1 MRNDPGDGPTRP
13 VPGPDR
19 DSPTRPV
26 LNETTAEET
35 TARTAGHGAG
45 HGADHGAGHTAAH
58 ADTATTTAGAPTAR
72 VRSLTARLTGLVRS
86 TFADTTPLRTPAY
99 RRLWLAGIV
108 TVIGAQLSVVA
119 VPIQIYELTGSSAYV
134 GLTGLFGLVP
144 LVVFGLWGGAIAD
157 AVDRRVM
164 LLFTGS
170 GIALTSLA
178 LWVVAASGTGD
189 VWFVLVLFALQ
200 SAMLA
205 MNQPTRS
212 AVIPRLI
219 PPDQLPAAN
228 ALNMTVVQVGAV
240 LGPLLAGI
248 LIPLI
253 GLATLYLI
261 DAIALLATLWATWR
275 LPPLPSSAPADGGNR
290 QKVGLR
296 AVVDGF
302 RYVGMHRILL
312 VSFLVDVIAM
322 GFGMPRVV
330 FPEMAATTF
339 GGSAEGGIEQG
350 LLFAAIPLGMV
361 AGGVLSGW
369 LQRVRRQGVA
379 VVVAICV
386 WGGGVAVFG
395 LTGSLFLA
403 VLALAVAGAGDL
415 VSSVYRSSMLQT
427 VATDEMRGRMQGVFI
442 VVVAGGPRLAD
453 LWHGPTAEAVGPGL
467 TATLGGLA
475 VIVGTLVVVWRFPEF
490 LRYRGPVAGGTAG

>member
-1 MRNDPGDGPTRP
+1 M
-13 VPGPDR
+13 PGPDR
-19 DSPTRPV
+19 ESPTRPV
-26 LNETTAEET
+26 APEPPTGAT
-35 TARTAGHGAG
+35 TARTR
-45 HGADHGAGHTAAH
+45 T
-58 ADTATTTAGAPTAR
+58 
-72 VRSLTARLTGLVRS
+72 VRSRVTGVLRS

-99 RRLWLAGIV
+99 RRLWTAGIV

-178 LWVVAASGTGD
+178 LWVASATDLGN
-189 VWFVLVLFALQ
+189 VWLVLVLFAVQ

-219 PPDQLPAAN
+219 PAEQLPAAN

-240 LGPLLAGI
+240 LGPLLAGV
-248 LIPLI
+248 LIPVI
-253 GLATLYLI
+253 GLSTLYLL
-261 DAIALLATLWATWR
+261 DAVALLATLWATWR
-275 LPPLPSSAPADGGNR
+275 LPPLPSSAQSTGGGR

-296 AVVDGF
+296 AVADGF

-339 GGSAEGGIEQG
+339 GGTAEGGIQQG

-369 LQRVRRQGVA
+369 LQRVQRQGVA
-379 VVVAICV
+379 VVVAVCV
-386 WGGGVAVFG
+386 WGGGIVVFG

-453 LWHGPTAEAVGPGL
+453 LWHGPSAAVIGPGL
-467 TATLGGLA
+467 TATLGGVA
-475 VIVGTLVVVWRFPEF
+475 VIVGTLVCVAKFPEF
-490 LRYRGPVAGGTAG
+490 LRYRAPVTNSSPG

>member
-1 MRNDPGDGPTRP
+1 MSTPDDPGGGPTEP
-13 VPGPDR
+13 VPGPEHE
-19 DSPTRPV
+19 SPTRPV
-26 LNETTAEET
+26 WNA
-35 TARTAGHGAG
+35 ASADAGGSEP
-45 HGADHGAGHTAAH
+45 
-58 ADTATTTAGAPTAR
+58 GAPTTRTPAGWGAR
-72 VRSLTARLTGLVRS
+72 ATGLLRS

-99 RRLWLAGIV
+99 RRLWAAGIV

-119 VPIQIYELTGSSAYV
+119 VPTQIYQLTGSSAYV

-178 LWVVAASGTGD
+178 LWVVSATGAGN
-189 VWFVLVLFALQ
+189 VWVVLVLFAVQ

-212 AVIPRLI
+212 AVIPRLL
-219 PPDQLPAAN
+219 PAEQLPAAN
-228 ALNMTVVQVGAV
+228 ALNMTVVQIGAV
-240 LGPLLAGI
+240 LGPLLAGV
-248 LIPLI
+248 LIPFI
-253 GLATLYLI
+253 GLPTLYLL
-261 DAIALLATLWATWR
+261 DAIFLLATLWATWR
-275 LPPLPSSAPADGGNR
+275 LPPLPSTQSGGGR
-290 QKVGLR
+290 EQVGLR
-296 AVVDGF
+296 AVLDGF
-302 RYVGMHRILL
+302 RYVGMHRVLL

-330 FPEMAATTF
+330 FPEMAQTTF
-339 GGSAEGGIEQG
+339 GGPAGGGIALG
-350 LLFAAIPLGMV
+350 VLFAAIPLGMV
-361 AGGVLSGW
+361 VGGVLSGW
-369 LQRVRRQGVA
+369 LTRVDRQGLA

-386 WGGGVAVFG
+386 WGGGIALFG

-442 VVVAGGPRLAD
+442 VIVAGGPRLAD
-453 LWHGPTAEAVGPGL
+453 LWHGPAAAAIGPGP
-467 TATLGGLA
+467 TATLGGVA
-475 VIVGTLVVVWRFPEF
+475 VIIATLLVVTRFPEF
-490 LRYRGPVAGGTAG
+490 LRYRAPRDRPDT